1 MALIVDAM
9 PVFLIMTN
17 MVKDIYN
24 IWQPVFAINII
35 LAAACLAEGTIAY
48 KNRQIA

>member
-17 MVKDIYN
+17 IVKDIYN
-24 IWQPVFAINII
+24 IWQLVFTINII
-35 LAAACLAEGTIAY
+35 FAASCLAEGTIAY